1 MRTTAPIVETDSTA
15 GPTTASW
22 FPKITGF
29 SLMSPGFRY
38 GRSREVTFRDGPS
51 QRGYLP
57 TYRARSLNVP
67 TPEHRAP
74 TYRLRSLRQSRL
86 LGNRYGRVTTVRAA
100 LLLAVIAAPLLVFQ
114 VGNAD
119 LDVYRH
125 GASVLLHGHS
135 LYTADFA
142 ANPGNH
148 LPFTYPPFAAIAAL
162 VLLPLPE
169 RLTSEL
175 WAVATIV
182 MLAWCV
188 RVSFQPLLER
198 RRARADL
205 VLVAV
210 TAVMLCTR
218 PAFDHLGDG
227 QVDIALMTMC
237 LADTV
242 TPHPRWPRGL
252 LVGLATATKLVPGI
266 FILYFWITGRRRAAL
281 VAGGTFIAY
290 EALAGVA
297 AFGDSRRY
305 WTHLVFDT
313 ERIGYTA
320 GYKNQSLRGTLLHVL
335 PPPGRSYLL
344 MVAAAM
350 IAVVGLTRAR
360 AASTR
365 GHQVAGATIAGLT
378 GVLASPVSWIHAA
391 VWIIPAIGI
400 LLSCLAKPAR
410 VWTAAAITLALMAGL
425 PYLPNVIRGLPHPA
439 VVILQR
445 SFGLICLGL
454 VLFLPTWSPTSRAE
468 AASPHGAESRRLL
481 AAGEAGA

>member
-266 FILYFWITGRRRAAL
+266 FILYFWITGRRRAG
-281 VAGGTFIAY
+281 AGRGRNVY
-290 EALAGVA
+290 
-297 AFGDSRRY
+297 R
-305 WTHLVFDT
+305 
-313 ERIGYTA
+313 
-320 GYKNQSLRGTLLHVL
+320 LRG
-335 PPPGRSYLL
+335 PGR
-344 MVAAAM
+344 
-350 IAVVGLTRAR
+350 R
-360 AASTR
+360 
-365 GHQVAGATIAGLT
+365 
-378 GVLASPVSWIHAA
+378 
-391 VWIIPAIGI
+391 
-400 LLSCLAKPAR
+400 
-410 VWTAAAITLALMAGL
+410 
-425 PYLPNVIRGLPHPA
+425 
-439 VVILQR
+439 
-445 SFGLICLGL
+445 
-454 VLFLPTWSPTSRAE
+454 
-468 AASPHGAESRRLL
+468 RRLRRFTPIL
-481 AAGEAGA
+481 DPPRLRHRAHRLYRRIQEPISARHSSARFAPAGPELPSHGRGGDDRGRWA